1 VAHRDVVIASNEA
14 EFADHT
20 VSVLGDAIQ
29 CVCLLQNASLLTNHR
44 QRRRPGLPYNL
55 TGIANDCQGQVHLLP

>member
-1 VAHRDVVIASNEA
+1 MTMEQIDTLNRLIDIIVAHGDVVIASGEA

-20 VSVLGDAIQ
+20 LSVLGDAIQ

-44 QRRRPGLPYNL
+44 QRS
-55 TGIANDCQGQVHLLP
+55 